1 MGDNNC
7 SRVLLYG
14 DARAGAGSLA
24 KKNKRGEC
32 VGAHHDC
39 PLWPS
44 VDNTNHRIL
53 RLATTA
59 TTVTVVG
66 AVGGK
71 EPRLHGVAPCPGE
84 VELLRGGAEGG
95 SDPLEEALVGVRH
108 LVRSRRAGRG
118 NTEDVRRACRGIRCC
133 YRTCT
138 N

>member
-44 VDNTNHRIL
+44 VAPCGTLWPSVAESCGHYTIQCLVLGPGRM
-53 RLATTA
+53 
-59 TTVTVVG
+59 VVG
-66 AVGGK
+66 W
-71 EPRLHGVAPCPGE
+71 L
-84 VELLRGGAEGG
+84 
-95 SDPLEEALVGVRH
+95 
-108 LVRSRRAGRG
+108 AGWLDG
-118 NTEDVRRACRGIRCC
+118 
-133 YRTCT
+133 
-138 N
+138 